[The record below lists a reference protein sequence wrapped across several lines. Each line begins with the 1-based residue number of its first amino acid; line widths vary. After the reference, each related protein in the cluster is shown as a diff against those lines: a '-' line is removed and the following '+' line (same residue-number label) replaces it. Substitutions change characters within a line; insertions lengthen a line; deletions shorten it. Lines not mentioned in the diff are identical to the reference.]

1 MKGAFLLKK
10 IAAALLAL
18 LLFVSCGKEP
28 EPVLPE
34 EPEKPSEP
42 IVIEPVE
49 PEPELEAE
57 PEPEPEPVKIVD
69 RSREY
74 IYEQNPKLVPVN
86 YDSPALLGLTEDAG
100 EEYTDQLVFL
110 CDSPTYW
117 MGPKGLVPMEHIWTG
132 PEGTQT
138 LAYQSTYK
146 ILDPYDNTEKLI
158 RDVVAEHQPEYLVI
172 AIGINGISFMDE
184 DYFKAEYKSL
194 VTDIQTLSPNTKLIC
209 QAIYPITPA
218 YKWWGN
224 ITNALITEGNQWI
237 LEVAEETGC
246 PYLDTFAAIL
256 GEDGNAIDDYMRSD
270 GLHPNKEGLTVILD
284 YIRTHAYLP
293 EEE

>member
-1 MKGAFLLKK
+1 MKK
-10 IAAALLAL
+10 ILSAALAL
-18 LLFVSCGKEP
+18 LLLVSCAKAP

-34 EPEKPSEP
+34 EPKEPETPIIIESE
-42 IVIEPVE
+42 E
-49 PEPELEAE
+49 PEPI
-57 PEPEPEPVKIVD
+57 PEPEPEPQKIVD
-69 RSREY
+69 RSKEY
-74 IYEQNPKLVPVN
+74 IYELNPKFVPVN
-86 YDSPALLGLTEDAG
+86 YDSPALLGITEDAG
-100 EEYTDQLVFL
+100 TEYTDKLVFL

-117 MGPKGLVPMEHIWTG
+117 MGPKGLVPTEHIWTG

-158 RDVVAEHQPEYLVI
+158 RDVVSEHQPEYLVI

-184 DYFKAEYKSL
+184 EYFKAEYKSL
-194 VTDIQTLSPNTKLIC
+194 VTDIKALSPETKLIC
-209 QAIYPITPA
+209 QAIYPITPD

-224 ITNALITEGNQWI
+224 ITNALITEGNSWI

-256 GEDGNAIDDYMRSD
+256 GEDGNALPEYMRSD
-270 GLHPNKEGLTVILD
+270 GLHPNKDGLTVILD

-293 EEE
+293 EE

>member
-1 MKGAFLLKK
+1 MKK
-10 IAAALLAL
+10 ILSAALAL
-18 LLFVSCGKEP
+18 LLLVSCAKEP
-28 EPVLPE
+28 KPVLPE
-34 EPEKPSEP
+34 EPKEP
-42 IVIEPVE
+42 ENPIIIEPEE
-49 PEPELEAE
+49 PEPV
-57 PEPEPEPVKIVD
+57 PEPEPEPQKLVD
-69 RSREY
+69 RSKEY
-74 IYEQNPKLVPVN
+74 IYELNPKFVPVN
-86 YDSPALLGLTEDAG
+86 YDSPALLGITEDAG
-100 EEYTDQLVFL
+100 TEYTDKLVFL

-158 RDVVAEHQPEYLVI
+158 RDVVSEHQPEYLVI

-184 DYFKAEYKSL
+184 EYFKAEYKSL
-194 VTDIQTLSPNTKLIC
+194 VTDMKELSPETKLIC
-209 QAIYPITPA
+209 QAIYPITPD

-224 ITNALITEGNQWI
+224 ITNALITEGNSWI

-256 GEDGNAIDDYMRSD
+256 GEDGNALPEYMRSD
-270 GLHPNKEGLTVILD
+270 GLHPNKDGLAVILD

-293 EEE
+293 EE

>member
-1 MKGAFLLKK
+1 MKK
-10 IAAALLAL
+10 ILSAALAL
-18 LLFVSCGKEP
+18 LLLVSCAKEP
-28 EPVLPE
+28 KPVLPE
-34 EPEKPSEP
+34 EPKEP
-42 IVIEPVE
+42 ENPIIIEPEE
-49 PEPELEAE
+49 PEPI
-57 PEPEPEPVKIVD
+57 PEPEPEPQKLVD
-69 RSREY
+69 RSKEY
-74 IYEQNPKLVPVN
+74 IYELNPKFVPVN
-86 YDSPALLGLTEDAG
+86 YDSPALLGITEDAG
-100 EEYTDQLVFL
+100 TEYTDKLVFL

-117 MGPKGLVPMEHIWTG
+117 MGPKGLVPTEHIWTG

-158 RDVVAEHQPEYLVI
+158 RDVVSEHQPEYLVI

-184 DYFKAEYKSL
+184 EYFKAEYKSL
-194 VTDIQTLSPNTKLIC
+194 VTDIKELSPETKLIC
-209 QAIYPITPA
+209 QAIYPITPD

-224 ITNALITEGNQWI
+224 ITNALITEGNSWI

-256 GEDGNAIDDYMRSD
+256 GEDGNAIPEYMRSD

-293 EEE
+293 EE